1 MSGFWSDSSRLGSG
15 LIYTLSTVIVQIR
28 ELGDSEAVL
37 STKPSKV
44 PFLVSLQIVPISHV
58 SRGLGWTP
66 TDIRHLPATWT
77 TSLEPFMT
85 PFSQV
90 LDLISE
96 SLFTHFTRLYT
107 TFWPIAPR
115 ERAHR
120 GISTRT
126 SIKAESAR
134 DAQVLITPLLAT
146 ADPAQHQPPHWA
158 ATSGI
163 SHSLPSP
170 RATAVRALFG
180 SAALSCR
187 HTGTHQSASTQQHI
201 LRELRSSPRSISRDG
216 LSRKNKKSS

>member
-1 MSGFWSDSSRLGSG
+1 MAQARVRGPQLTCNLR
-15 LIYTLSTVIVQIR
+15 ISTKSWPRSVCRRHSLARHRR
-28 ELGDSEAVL
+28 EL
-37 STKPSKV
+37 
-44 PFLVSLQIVPISHV
+44 
-58 SRGLGWTP
+58 
-66 TDIRHLPATWT
+66 
-77 TSLEPFMT
+77 
-85 PFSQV
+85 FSAF
-90 LDLISE
+90 
-96 SLFTHFTRLYT
+96 FTHFTRLYT

-201 LRELRSSPRSISRDG
+201 LRELRSSPRSIPRDG